1 MWLQR
6 SIAVLRRQKFQKIDF
21 NINHDKDAA
30 KNQPAISV
38 LPFLS
43 RQSQK
48 MNTYPNA
55 FLKATVD
62 KCNNVKCQMYGA
74 ITVEITAN
82 DTYCRVSG
90 EFLEHKHCQ
99 V

>member
-55 FLKATVD
+55 FLKATVVQQCKMSD
-62 KCNNVKCQMYGA
+62 VWGDNRGDN
-74 ITVEITAN
+74 
-82 DTYCRVSG
+82 R
-90 EFLEHKHCQ
+90 
-99 V
+99 